1 MINEKIYQNIYDE
14 LEGFLIPRW
23 DKLVIYLEY
32 GKASYT
38 FSFYVKINGNYIKC
52 YDLPNISED
61 EIMSSFE
68 RIDALLE
75 KERVNDKEPWT
86 NMTIVIEKPNLM
98 HADFDYTDLSN
109 GTYQYKKDWKN
120 KYLV

>member
-38 FSFYVKINGNYIKC
+38 FSFYV
-52 YDLPNISED
+52 NISED